1 MKPAIAKIPKHVA
14 IIMDGN
20 GRWAL
25 NNGFLRTNGHETGG
39 NRIRGLVEYGQDIG
53 IGFLTLYAFSTENWS
68 RPVAEVN
75 FLMDLLIRFLDKET
89 PDLKKNNVRLN
100 TIGRTSE
107 LPENARE
114 KLSWAIAE
122 TANNSGLVLT
132 LALNYGAR
140 IELTDA
146 FNKII
151 QEVQAGKLTTPI
163 KETDI
168 SNHLYDPTIPD
179 PDLLIRTA
187 GEMRISNFLLWQISY
202 SELYVTETFFPDFT
216 KEEFKKALDEYQ
228 NRKRRFGGLVNQ

>member
-1 MKPAIAKIPKHVA
+1 MTPLVKIPKHVA

-25 NNGFLRTNGHETGG
+25 SNGFMRTDGHETGG

-53 IGFLTLYAFSTENWS
+53 IGYLTLYAFSTENWS
-68 RPVAEVN
+68 RPESEVA

-114 KLSWAIAE
+114 KLKWAMDE
-122 TANNSGLVLT
+122 TKKNTGLVLT
-132 LALNYGAR
+132 LALNYGSR
-140 IELTDA
+140 LELTDA
-146 FNKII
+146 VNKII
-151 QEVQAGKLTTPI
+151 QKVKAGQIETPI
-163 KETDI
+163 KESDI
-168 SNHLYDPTIPD
+168 SNHLYDPSIPD

-187 GEMRISNFLLWQISY
+187 GEMRLSNYLLWQISY
-202 SELYVTETFFPDFT
+202 SELYVTDTFFPDFT
-216 KEEFKKALDEYQ
+216 KEEFKKALEDFQ
-228 NRKRRFGGLVNQ
+228 TRKRRFGGLVNQ

>member
-1 MKPAIAKIPKHVA
+1 MKSNNKIPKHIA

-25 NNGFLRTNGHETGG
+25 SNGFMRSNGHETGG
-39 NRIRGLVEYGQDIG
+39 NRIRGLVEHCQDIG
-53 IGFLTLYAFSTENWS
+53 VSYLTLYAFSTENWS
-68 RPVAEVN
+68 RPETEVA

-107 LPENARE
+107 LPENAQE
-114 KLSWAIAE
+114 KLKWAIGE
-122 TANNSGLVLT
+122 TAQNTGLVLT

-140 IELTDA
+140 VELTDA
-146 FNKII
+146 LNKII
-151 QEVQAGKLTTPI
+151 QKIKEGIIVAPI
-163 KETDI
+163 KEADI
-168 SNHLYDPTIPD
+168 EQHLYDPSLPD

-202 SELYVTETFFPDFT
+202 SEFYVTNTFFPDFT
-216 KEEFKKALDEYQ
+216 KEEFQKAIDDFQ
-228 NRKRRFGGLVNQ
+228 SRQRRFGGLVNQ

>member
-1 MKPAIAKIPKHVA
+1 MEPLTKIPKHVA

-25 NNGFLRTNGHETGG
+25 SNGFMRTDGHETGG
-39 NRIRGLVEYGQDIG
+39 NRIRGLVEHCQDIG
-53 IGFLTLYAFSTENWS
+53 ISYLTLYAFSTENWS
-68 RPVAEVN
+68 RPEAEVT

-107 LPENARE
+107 LPQNAKD
-114 KLSWAIAE
+114 KLKWAMGE
-122 TANNSGLVLT
+122 TSKNTGLLLT
-132 LALNYGAR
+132 LALNYGSR

-146 FNKII
+146 FNKIAKEI
-151 QEVQAGKLTTPI
+151 QEGLITGPI
-163 KETDI
+163 KEADI
-168 SNHLYDPTIPD
+168 SKHLYDPSIPD

-202 SELYVTETFFPDFT
+202 SEFYVTSTYFPDFT
-216 KEEFKKALDEYQ
+216 KEEFKKALEDYQ
-228 NRKRRFGGLVNQ
+228 SRKRRYGGLVNQ